1 MTLPAGSDESLSL
14 WIDTTPSTNH
24 PSLKDELT
32 ADVAIVGGGITGIT
46 AAYLLAK
53 AGKSV
58 VVIDK
63 GRIAMSETGHTTAH
77 IIESTDADYRDLI
90 KVHGVE
96 AARQNTEAIR
106 ASIAMIRLLVDELG
120 IDCGLK
126 AVDGYLYTEDEKD
139 VEYLQRQQEF
149 LLDTG
154 IVTEWIDEVPV
165 PFPTKGGLHYRNQYV
180 FHIREYLRPLAKAAV
195 EKGARIFENTLINE
209 VASGAVRS
217 ENGSVRARHVL
228 LTTHVPIND
237 RGAIWAKMYMTR
249 TYVV

>member
-58 VVIDK
+58 VVIEK

-77 IIESTDADYRDLI
+77 IIEATDADYRDLI
-90 KVHGVE
+90 KDHGE
-96 AARQNTEAIR
+96 EGARENTEAIR
-106 ASIAMIRLLVDELG
+106 SAIALIRSVVDELG

-126 AVDGYLYTEDEKD
+126 SLDGYLYTEEEKD
-139 VEYLQRQQEF
+139 
-149 LLDTG
+149 
-154 IVTEWIDEVPV
+154 
-165 PFPTKGGLHYRNQYV
+165 
-180 FHIREYLRPLAKAAV
+180 REYL
-195 EKGARIFENTLINE
+195 
-209 VASGAVRS
+209 
-217 ENGSVRARHVL
+217 
-228 LTTHVPIND
+228 
-237 RGAIWAKMYMTR
+237 
-249 TYVV
+249 